1 MKRFYLLILF
11 FLAVDL
17 IYGQNQPPVSNQVA
31 IDRNNL
37 QIRPNSRDYA
47 MVRKGNN
54 HQRMLQLRRHEL
66 MIHKQAMLNR
76 KWAMDKRR
84 KYTQQKMLRQQQN
97 RQRMV
102 HQRGTHR

>member
-1 MKRFYLLILF
+1 MKKLYILSL
-11 FLAVDL
+11 FLFAVYL
-17 IYGQNQPPVSNQVA
+17 IYGQNQTPVSIQSG

-54 HQRMLQLRRHEL
+54 HQRMLQMRKHEL
-66 MIHKQAMLNR
+66 MVRKQAMLNR

-84 KYTQQKMLRQQQN
+84 KYTHQKMLRQQQY
-97 RQRMV
+97 RQRLI
-102 HQRGTHR
+102 HQRGIHR